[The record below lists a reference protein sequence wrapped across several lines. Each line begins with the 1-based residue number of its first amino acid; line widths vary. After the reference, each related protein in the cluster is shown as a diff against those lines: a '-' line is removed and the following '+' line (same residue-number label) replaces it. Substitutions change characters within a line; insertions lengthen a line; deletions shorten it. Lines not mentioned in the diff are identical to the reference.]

1 MDRRRF
7 LQGGAAVLGAAAGGG
22 TGAAM
27 PAAPAAR
34 LPRADAAGP
43 ASGPASASAP
53 AAGSGAA
60 STPASATATVLERPI
75 ARSGERVP
83 AVGLGT
89 WITFNVGARDEET
102 LARRARVLE
111 RFFAGGGRLIDS
123 SPMYGQAEEVLGRL
137 LPATPGHERRYC
149 ATKVWTPLGA
159 YGPVQMRRSLALW
172 GLARADL
179 MQVHNLLAW
188 REHLPTLRAWR
199 TEGRIRHLG
208 VTTSHG
214 LKHDTMREVIDGE
227 TLDAMQ
233 ITYNP
238 ADRRAEPLL
247 RRAAGRG
254 MAVIVNR
261 PFDGGRVLARLRD
274 EPLPPFA
281 AELRCSAWAPLVLK
295 WELVH
300 PAVSCVIP
308 ATGNPAHVDENL
320 QALRGPLP
328 DARQRA
334 ALDALFERVL
344 GA

>member
-7 LQGGAAVLGAAAGGG
+7 LQGGAGMLGAALGVPAR
-22 TGAAM
+22 A
-27 PAAPAAR
+27 AAPALA
-34 LPRADAAGP
+34 AAAGP
-43 ASGPASASAP
+43 
-53 AAGSGAA
+53 
-60 STPASATATVLERPI
+60 VLERPI

-89 WITFNVGARDEET
+89 WITFNVGARDDET
-102 LARRARVLE
+102 LARRRAVLE

-123 SPMYGQAEEVLGRL
+123 SPMYGRAEEVLGRL
-137 LPATPGHERRYC
+137 LPEVPGHERLYC

-159 YGPVQMRRSLALW
+159 YGPVQMRRSLSLW
-172 GLARADL
+172 GLSRADL

-199 TEGRIRHLG
+199 ADGRLRHLG

-214 LKHDTMREVIDGE
+214 NKHDTLREAIESE

-238 ADRRAEPLL
+238 ADRRADPLM
-247 RRAAGRG
+247 RRAAERG

-261 PFDGGRVLARLRD
+261 PFDGGRVLERLRD

-281 AELRCSAWAPLVLK
+281 AELGCGRWAPLVLK
-295 WELVH
+295 WELAH

-308 ATGNPAHVDENL
+308 ATGDPAHATENL

-334 ALDALFERVL
+334 ALDALFARVL